1 MRVLLDENLPFK
13 LRRLFEAGVEV
24 VTVDYR
30 GWKGKENGELL
41 KSAENEFDVF
51 VTMDQGI
58 PQQQNLSEIKMGIV
72 LLEAKGNRYEYLA
85 PLMNQVNTVLRTIEK
100 GQVISVRA

>member
-1 MRVLLDENLPFK
+1 MRVLLDENLPYK
-13 LRRLFEAGVEV
+13 LRRLFEAEVEV
-24 VTVDYR
+24 VTVGYR

-41 KSAENEFDVF
+41 KSAESEFDVL

-72 LLEAKGNRYEYLA
+72 LLEAKGNRYEDIA
-85 PLMNQVNTVLRTIEK
+85 PLMNQVNAVLRTIEK
-100 GQVISVRA
+100 GQAISVRA

>member
-41 KSAENEFDVF
+41 KSAESEFDVF

>member
-1 MRVLLDENLPFK
+1 MRVLLDENLPSK

-24 VTVDYR
+24 VTVGYR

-41 KSAENEFDVF
+41 KSAESEFDVL

-58 PQQQNLSEIKMGIV
+58 PQQNLSEIKMGIV
-72 LLEAKGNRYEYLA
+72 LLEAKGNRYEDLA
-85 PLMNQVNTVLRTIEK
+85 SLMNQVNTILRTIEK
-100 GQVISVRA
+100 GQAISVRA

>member
-1 MRVLLDENLPFK
+1 MRVLLDENLPYK
-13 LRRLFEAGVEV
+13 LRPLFEAGAEV
-24 VTVDYR
+24 ITVGYR
-30 GWKGKENGELL
+30 GWKGRENGELL
-41 KSAENEFDVF
+41 KSAESEFDVL

-72 LLEAKGNRYEYLA
+72 LLEAKGNRYEDLA
-85 PLMNQVNTVLRTIEK
+85 PLMNQVNTALRTIEK

>member
-1 MRVLLDENLPFK
+1 MLLDENLPSK

-24 VTVDYR
+24 VTVGYR

-41 KSAENEFDVF
+41 KSAESEFDVL

-72 LLEAKGNRYEYLA
+72 LLEAKGNRYEDLE